1 MVRASILTYNISTLS
16 LNIFPTERWR
26 GIGRQNLSFR
36 HALLICVII
45 SVNCTALLHTPM
57 FYPQAFCLFYD
68 RLSKALRHQSTS
80 RLHQLL
86 GDFLS
91 HNNEHQEAL
100 DQYSIA
106 LRLVTD
112 AHLVSLTASVQGGYL
127 LPEWCLAMKYQDMV
141 LNRQVSRR

>member
-1 MVRASILTYNISTLS
+1 M
-16 LNIFPTERWR
+16 
-26 GIGRQNLSFR
+26 R
-36 HALLICVII
+36 HSCVII
-45 SVNCTALLHTPM
+45 LVKQHYCTDRCFIHPH
-57 FYPQAFCLFYD
+57 FVFYD

-112 AHLVSLTASVQGGYL
+112 AHLVSSTASVQDGFL
-127 LPEWCLAMKYQDMV
+127 LPEWRFAMKHQDIA
-141 LNRQVSRR
+141 LNRHVSRRKCLAIWPIVAAESLKDEALTA